1 MIWQGWLFF
10 LFGNANAMIF
20 YPNELNIWKT
30 HLTGWWFNQNCA
42 SINLGLL
49 IITSM
54 LWSHFDSHS
63 PGWQSFFTVH
73 ELITDLKIN
82 SISTYNKML
91 KKLVCI
97 YHWKQIPTHPRVA
110 GKSPIS
116 MGNTSTNGGFSNHPL
131 LVQERHMKE
140 LVLFL
145 VSVVSQNVFLVPIGV
160 GQALPQF

>member
-1 MIWQGWLFF
+1 
-10 LFGNANAMIF
+10 MIF
-20 YPNELNIWKT
+20 YPNELNKT
-30 HLTGWWFNQNCA
+30 HLTVWWFNQNCA
-42 SINLGLL
+42 SITATFGLL

-73 ELITDLKIN
+73 ELITDSKIN
-82 SISTYNKML
+82 STSRYNKML

-110 GKSPIS
+110 GKSLIS

-145 VSVVSQNVFLVPIGV
+145 VSVVNQIVFLVPIAV
-160 GQALPQF
+160 RQALPQF